1 MSVPHPLLQS
11 ILIPLIAAIVIVIA
25 GKKLKEI
32 AGWISCGS
40 LIYSTIMLTL
50 VGMRIWVD
58 PAPIYEEYAWSEFA
72 KLKFGL
78 LADGLSLPV
87 ALIANLICAAC
98 AAYSIPYIRHR
109 IELIYG
115 GDDWGLYRF
124 YFVLYTFFAIGFT
137 GISLS
142 TNLIEMYLFVELVLI
157 PFYFLMDLFGYIDR
171 HRIAIMC
178 FIWSHVSAALFLVGA
193 VLAYVKIGSFEI
205 SSLSSLMGLDALL
218 VCFFVLIGWL
228 IKMAVFGFHVWVPWV
243 HAEHP
248 TCIAAILA
256 TIVGLGN
263 YVIVRLLV
271 QHLFATFKIFSIPL
285 MIWALITM
293 VYGAFLTLAQDDV
306 KRLCACSTISQN
318 AYSLL
323 GIASCTALGVVGGV
337 FYFISHIIGKC
348 ILFSVAGIL
357 VYQTGMRDMKRL
369 GGLASKMPLTAALF
383 VIGAMIL
390 SAIPPLSGFQ
400 AEWIMFVGI
409 FRQGFQGSTTG
420 LLIAL
425 IGIFA
430 TFLTLIYT
438 FWPIKRIFFGPLP
451 DELKNV
457 KRAPL
462 VMTMP
467 LLILAIISIILGVYP
482 DILMK
487 FLNSAISLS

>member
-1 MSVPHPLLQS
+1 MLIPCPLLQS
-11 ILIPLIAAIVIVIA
+11 ILIPLIAAVVIA
-25 GKKLKEI
+25 VAGKRLKEI
-32 AGWISCGS
+32 VGWISCAS
-40 LIYSTIMLTL
+40 LIYSTIMLIL
-50 VGMRIWVD
+50 VGVKIWTGLI
-58 PAPIYEEYAWSEFA
+58 PIYEEYTWSELA
-72 KLKFGL
+72 KLRFGL

-87 ALIANLICAAC
+87 ALTVNLICATC

-124 YFVLYTFFAIGFT
+124 YFTLYTFFAIGFT

-142 TNLIEMYLFVELVLI
+142 TNLIEMYLFIELVLI
-157 PFYFLMDLFGYIDR
+157 PFYFLMDLFGYVDR

-178 FIWSHVSAALFLVGA
+178 FIWSHVSAVLFLIGV
-193 VLAYVKIGSFEI
+193 VLAYVKIGSFEV
-205 SSLSSLMGLDALL
+205 SALSSLMGADAFL
-218 VCFFVLIGWL
+218 VCFFILIGL
-228 IKMAVFGFHVWVPWV
+228 LVKMAVFGFHVWVPWV

-263 YVIVRLLV
+263 YIIVRLLV
-271 QHLFATFKIFSIPL
+271 QHMLATFRIFSIPL

-293 VYGAFLTLAQDDV
+293 IYGAFLTLAQDDV

-323 GIASCTALGVVGGV
+323 GIASCTTLGVVGGV

-348 ILFSVAGIL
+348 VLFSIAGIL
-357 VYQTGMRDMKRL
+357 VYQTGLRDMRRM
-369 GGLASKMPLTAALF
+369 GGLAGKMPLTAALF

-409 FRQGFQGSTTG
+409 FRQGFHGSITG

-451 DELKNV
+451 DDLRNV
-457 KRAPL
+457 ERAPYI
-462 VMTMP
+462 MTIP
-467 LLILAIISIILGVYP
+467 LLILAIISLMLGIYP
-482 DILMK
+482 DILMR
-487 FLNSAISLS
+487 FLNSAISTA